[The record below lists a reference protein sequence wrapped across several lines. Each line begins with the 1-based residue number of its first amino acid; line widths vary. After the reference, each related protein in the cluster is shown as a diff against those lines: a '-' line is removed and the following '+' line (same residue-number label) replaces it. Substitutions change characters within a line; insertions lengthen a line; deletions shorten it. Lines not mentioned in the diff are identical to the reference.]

1 MGMLGRVSFILA
13 VLVIGAILG
22 FAAMFAHM
30 AIGEGLASAG
40 FIPRACD
47 PSCPEAWLA
56 TLLGFFAT
64 AAAGGAGLFARSARM
79 MGPLALAAVV
89 GYAVSLFLAPYGVQ
103 YAFVV
108 LFFALLAFSVG
119 FAARRVM
126 EGNTA

>member
-1 MGMLGRVSFILA
+1 MGMLGRVSIILA

-22 FAAMFAHM
+22 MAAMFAHLL
-30 AIGEGLASAG
+30 IGDGLASVG
-40 FIPRACD
+40 LIPKACN
-47 PSCPEAWLA
+47 PSCPEAWTA

-64 AAAGGAGLFARSARM
+64 AAAGGAGLFARNARL

-119 FAARRVM
+119 FAARRVI
-126 EGNTA
+126 EGKTA